1 MTIWIKLTDHIWM
14 GFDRI
19 IESSKKNI
27 KKRKNR
33 ERKKE
38 NHNKIK
44 IQKWLYY
51 HACNEKQTH
60 PFEPPTKIISVRKV
74 IL

>member
-1 MTIWIKLTDHIWM
+1 M

-44 IQKWLYY
+44 ENQW
-51 HACNEKQTH
+51 
-60 PFEPPTKIISVRKV
+60 IILEMK
-74 IL
+74 L

>member
-1 MTIWIKLTDHIWM
+1 MTIWIKLTDDIWM

-44 IQKWLYY
+44 ENQW
-51 HACNEKQTH
+51 
-60 PFEPPTKIISVRKV
+60 IILEMK
-74 IL
+74 LWEMLAT